1 MQKRDKSGRFLN
13 KKSAKKAK
21 KTKAQVEKVNPMKV
35 RLKDG
40 LCLSLWELEDMI
52 EDMVAAEVSLQL
64 KDW

>member
-1 MQKRDKSGRFLN
+1 MQKRDKFGKFLK
-13 KKSAKKAK
+13 KKSSKKVK
-21 KTKAQVEKVNPMKV
+21 KTKVKVEKVNPMKV

-52 EDMVAAEVSLQL
+52 EDMVATEVSLQL